1 MKANLLL
8 SLTVGLLFVQINT
21 LQAQSFK
28 LKTYKMTV
36 KGTSTLH
43 EWESIVEKV
52 DGKGF
57 YTLENNELVDVK
69 DVVIK
74 IPVTSIK
81 STKGKIMDNKT
92 YDAFT
97 HEKFPYIIFTLN
109 TRKLNHAN
117 STINVTGNLSMGGAT
132 NQIDLSLNYK
142 LLPNGELRL
151 SGSKKILMTDFK
163 MEPPTAMMGTI
174 KVGNEVFVTFDI
186 TLTSNN
192 IIL

>member
-1 MKANLLL
+1 MKAKLLL
-8 SLTVGLLFVQINT
+8 IVTVGILFFQINN
-21 LQAQSFK
+21 LHAQSFK
-28 LKTYKMTV
+28 VKVYKMTV

-43 EWESIVEKV
+43 EWESVVEKV

-81 STKGKIMDNKT
+81 STKGKMMDNKT

-109 TRKLNHAN
+109 TKEVNGTN
-117 STINVTGNLSMGGAT
+117 STINVTGSLSMGGAT

-142 LLPNGELRL
+142 LLPNGELQL
-151 SGSKKILMTDFK
+151 TGSKKLLMTDFK

-174 KVGNEVFVTFDI
+174 KVGNEVIVTFDI

-192 IIL
+192 TIL